1 MWIICILIG
10 LFQLIILLMLSG
22 ILFSVAAVSRLME
35 ITIILIYPTAIFLL
49 RQAANL
55 IILLTILMARMTSSA
70 FHKLC
75 TLVKCDQQQETT
87 LQQEPF
93 TQLQLDM
100 QTPFVPYK
108 SSILE
113 EIPQDIWPLKD
124 EFSAILSADKGI
136 IEPAQNQSQGNSLM
150 KKSIALNLDVVCS
163 YNNMHHRH
171 SINMSSNKQMVFSAI
186 GNEFRTN
193 SE

>member
-75 TLVKCDQQQETT
+75 ILVKCDQQQETT
-87 LQQEPF
+87 LQQERLA
-93 TQLQLDM
+93 QLQLDM

-113 EIPQDIWPLKD
+113 EIPQDIRFLKD
-124 EFSAILSADKGI
+124 EFSVILSDNGI
-136 IEPAQNQSQGNSLM
+136 IEPAQNQSQDNSLM
-150 KKSIALNLDVVCS
+150 EESIALNFEVTCS

-171 SINMSSNKQMVFSAI
+171 SINVSNNKQMVFPAI
-186 GNEFRTN
+186 GNEFRRN
-193 SE
+193 NK

>member
-35 ITIILIYPTAIFLL
+35 ITIILIYPTTIFLL

-55 IILLTILMARMTSSA
+55 IILLTILMARMTSLA

-75 TLVKCDQQQETT
+75 TLVKCDQQQEATP
-87 LQQEPF
+87 QQEPRA
-93 TQLQLDM
+93 QLQLDT

-108 SSILE
+108 TSILE
-113 EIPQDIWPLKD
+113 EIPQDFRPLKD

-136 IEPAQNQSQGNSLM
+136 IEPAQNQSRDNS
-150 KKSIALNLDVVCS
+150 
-163 YNNMHHRH
+163 
-171 SINMSSNKQMVFSAI
+171 
-186 GNEFRTN
+186 
-193 SE
+193 